1 MSGPGFDRRLQDFL
15 ASDEFEEDI
24 NRFLKK
30 NAYYVVKESDISNN
44 GIGNGEYSLEVHS
57 IWKEYLE
64 IIEKSLE
71 EFQKSEKLS
80 DIDFKKSIDDV
91 SSRKPMLVKLMI
103 ASWEFNQFADICKEY
118 IENEEEAN
126 NECNDNDNGNDDEQ
140 EYKNNYDNDNE
151 SKSSHK

>member
-1 MSGPGFDRRLQDFL
+1 MAGPGFDQRLQDFL
-15 ASDEFEEDI
+15 ASDEFEDDI

-30 NAYYVVKESDISNN
+30 NAFYVVKESNISNN

-71 EFQKSEKLS
+71 QFQRDEGLGDIEFKRA
-80 DIDFKKSIDDV
+80 IDDV
-91 SSRKPMLVKLMI
+91 SSRKPFLVKMMI

-118 IENEEEAN
+118 IENEEAN
-126 NECNDNDNGNDDEQ
+126 EKQEDE
-140 EYKNNYDNDNE
+140 EE
-151 SKSSHK
+151 SKYRDDDDDGESKYSHK